1 MGSDRKMDSKT
12 DSKLVIETSAEE
24 PHLPD
29 VSNYPLPLHYNL
41 NIS

>member
-12 DSKLVIETSAEE
+12 DSKLFTKAKAEDHIS
-24 PHLPD
+24 PTFRT
-29 VSNYPLPLHYNL
+29 VSLPLHDNL

>member
-1 MGSDRKMDSKT
+1 MGSDQKMDSKT
-12 DSKLVIETSAEE
+12 DSKPVIETSAED

-29 VSNYPLPLHYNL
+29 VSNCPLPLHYNL